1 MDRTRLLAV
10 ALVCAFVVAVA
21 VNAVTGASE
30 PARMEFEND
39 SVTLVTADESYDL
52 NLSDGESFEEVS
64 VETRPSGT
72 VSLRVTDSVTYD
84 EVFEVRQ
91 VEANE
96 SRKVDVRDVNLSV
109 DSRYRLESDSEA
121 VIVRR
126 VPEDVEV
133 LEADETEVEYNVKV
147 AEASEFD
154 EVEIDDGDAVKFD
167 VEGIG
172 DENQTDSKSNT
183 TKKETDELR

>member
-30 PARMEFEND
+30 PARMEFED
-39 SVTLVTADESYDL
+39 GDVKFVTADESYDL
-52 NLSDGESFEEVS
+52 NLSDGRSFEEIS
-64 VETRPSGT
+64 VETRPSGAI
-72 VSLRVTDSVTYD
+72 SLRVTDSVTYD
-84 EVFEVRQ
+84 EAFEVRQ

-96 SRKVDVRDVNLSV
+96 SREVDVRDVNLSV

-121 VIVRR
+121 VIVRS

-133 LEADETEVEYNVKV
+133 LKADEADLEYNVTV

-154 EVEIDDGDAVKFD
+154 EVEIDDGDGVTFN

-172 DENQTDSKSNT
+172 DENQTDSKSNK
-183 TKKETDELR
+183 TKKETYELR

>member
-1 MDRTRLLAV
+1 MASAV
-10 ALVCAFVVAVA
+10 VCAFVVAVA
-21 VNAVTGASE
+21 VNAVTGATE

-39 SVTLVTADESYDL
+39 SVTLVTADERYDL
-52 NLSDGESFEEVS
+52 NLSDGSSFKEVS
-64 VETRPSGT
+64 VETRPSGAI
-72 VSLRVTDSVTYD
+72 SLRVTDSVTYD

-96 SRKVDVRDVNLSV
+96 SREVDVRDVNLSV

-121 VIVRR
+121 VIVRS

-133 LEADETEVEYNVKV
+133 LKADEADLEYNVTV

-167 VEGIG
+167 VEGVG
-172 DENQTDSKSNT
+172 DENDSKSNT
-183 TKKETDELR
+183 TEKETDELR